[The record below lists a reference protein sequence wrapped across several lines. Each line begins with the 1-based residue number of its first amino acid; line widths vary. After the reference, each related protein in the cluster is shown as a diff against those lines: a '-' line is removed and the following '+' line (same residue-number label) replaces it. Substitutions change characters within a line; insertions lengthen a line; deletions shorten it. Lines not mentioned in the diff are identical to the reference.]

1 MSRDSR
7 DQYHYSSFG
16 LIPRDWIQTPEL
28 RPEAQRL
35 SESGPPSRVS
45 SMRKSCSEC
54 AVVSVQHQ
62 VNNSAYF
69 PVYVCR
75 CSAELWPVADPWER
89 VGCVFLLSFAPVD
102 SLPGI
107 NPLAPAAFA
116 APRRLELARIHN
128 YSELIP

>member
-45 SMRKSCSEC
+45 SMRKLSHVVNALSCLFSIRSITLPIFLSTSAAAQPSC
-54 AVVSVQHQ
+54 GPLLIHGSVSV
-62 VNNSAYF
+62 AYF
-69 PVYVCR
+69 Y
-75 CSAELWPVADPWER
+75 
-89 VGCVFLLSFAPVD
+89 
-102 SLPGI
+102 
-107 NPLAPAAFA
+107 
-116 APRRLELARIHN
+116 
-128 YSELIP
+128 